1 MSTLLRAARLAAL
14 PFALAIGFITVAT
27 VQPASAVPVGGS
39 WVEGTVTHV
48 STTNIK
54 VKVAST
60 GQELSFLL
68 VPHFDRVFSSD
79 GKTTVQMSTIHPGSL
94 VKVYYDQKALGIRH
108 ADRILVLNR
117 LEKPV
122 KVQKG

>member
-1 MSTLLRAARLAAL
+1 MSTLLRIARLAAL
-14 PFALAIGFITVAT
+14 PFALAIGFITVGF

-39 WVEGTVTHV
+39 WVEGTVTHI

-54 VKVAST
+54 VRVAST

>member
-14 PFALAIGFITVAT
+14 PLALAIGFITVAT

-48 STTNIK
+48 STANIK
-54 VKVAST
+54 VRVAST

-122 KVQKG
+122 KMQKG

>member
-14 PFALAIGFITVAT
+14 PLALAMGFVTVAS

-39 WVEGTVTHV
+39 WIEGTVVHV
-48 STTNIK
+48 STQNIK
-54 VKVAST
+54 VKVVPS
-60 GQELSFLL
+60 GQTLSFLL

-79 GKTTVQMSTIHPGSL
+79 GKTTVQMNTLHPGSL
-94 VKVYYDQKALGIRH
+94 VKVYYDQKALGMRH

>member
-14 PFALAIGFITVAT
+14 PLALAMGFITVAF

-39 WVEGTVTHV
+39 WVEGTVTHI

-68 VPHFDRVFSSD
+68 VPHFNRVFSSD

-122 KVQKG
+122 KMQKG

>member
-1 MSTLLRAARLAAL
+1 MRTLLRAARLAAL
-14 PFALAIGFITVAT
+14 PLALAFGFVTVAS

-39 WVEGTVTHV
+39 WAQGTLVHV

-54 VKVAST
+54 IQDVKT
-60 GQELSFLL
+60 GKSLSFLL

-79 GKTTVQMSTIHPGSL
+79 GKTTVQMSTLKPGRL

-117 LEKPV
+117 KQTPV
-122 KVQKG
+122 KMQKG